1 MRTKIYLMAL
11 LLSLSCFEISMAAY
25 SQRVTFQKKNAS
37 LEEVFSEIQR
47 QTGLSFLYTQEMLK
61 GTKLVNV
68 NYRNTPVVKALDDCM
83 AGQSLSY
90 VIDKTTIVIR
100 RVSFVQSPRV
110 VTPPVR
116 IIGKVTD
123 STGQSMHGVSVTIKG
138 TNTGVTTDEN
148 GAFSIEVKDKND
160 ILVFSYV
167 GFTTLEVPLNGRSS
181 ISVSLSEKPSSLNET
196 VVIGYGAKRRANLTG
211 SVSTIDAKVLSA
223 PSTPSI
229 GQAMMGRASGI
240 FVKNV
245 NGQPGENKVSY
256 NIRGFGTPLL
266 IIDGLPAATND
277 FNQLDPNDIE
287 SFSILKDAAASA
299 VYGAVAGNGVILV
312 TTKRGS
318 SGQARIS
325 YSGNYGLQYF
335 AVLPGFVS
343 SEQYARMENLARFNE
358 GLDPIWTDEQ
368 LQKFKDGSD
377 PLRYPN
383 TNWLDV
389 TLRKYAPQMQH
400 NISIQGGSEKV
411 KYFVSGGYFL
421 QEGLE
426 RNSETKS
433 RRYNLRSNIDI
444 KATQRLNIGINLSLL
459 AQDYFG
465 SAVQLERTSSDFGI
479 MGSIYRARPYF
490 LETYPDPTKTPSS
503 ANSPNILSQTSIVGY
518 KRKDQVTGDVKL
530 NFSYDLPFGIQAKAN
545 YHLYRTYGQYK
556 EKREKTPTYDY
567 DANTDQYT
575 LHNYTKDPN
584 SLRQRDWVG
593 NNFDQQYFLTWKKT
607 FNNHTI
613 NALTVYEVLSYDSN
627 YVEASRIRYNY
638 DIDYLFAGPNLDKDN
653 NGSAY
658 QGGREGWITRL
669 DYDYNGKYLV
679 EFNSRLDASP
689 KFPSNTRWGFFPSL
703 SVAWN
708 ITKEGFM
715 EKLLPTLNNLKLRA
729 SVGKLGYDNVGN
741 FQYLQTYSIQSPYI
755 YDGGTNVIE
764 RGIQANALANPTI
777 TWEKMTT
784 SNIGV
789 DFSLW
794 GNLLEGSIDYFYRR
808 RSDVLGTRIVSLPNT
823 VGANLPSVNY
833 AKYDNRGLELSLNH
847 NNKIGNVYYS
857 FGGNISWNREKS
869 LLVDQTLF
877 SNEEAA
883 RTGNRIGQWT
893 DLAWGKKTAGLFT
906 SKEEIENWAD
916 QDGRNNATILPG
928 DLKFVDYNGDGRI
941 TAEDNVIIGRGTFP
955 KLTYG
960 INLTVAWKGFNFAM
974 LWQGAGMYDVFL
986 LNSPDVTLPFY
997 AGNTPI
1003 TSMLTESY
1011 IPDNPWL
1018 PSNTGANAKRP
1029 LFRTD
1034 NYNREHP
1041 SFGWDYSD
1049 FWLISGAYV
1058 RLKQM
1063 ELGYTLPQ
1071 KLTRKVGIDRL
1082 KIYVAGFNLLTF
1094 SAVDYMD
1101 PEVDTNPALDFGLY
1115 YPPVGT
1121 YNAGIQLQF

>member
-11 LLSLSCFEISMAAY
+11 LLSFSCFEISMAAY
-25 SQRVTFQKKNAS
+25 SQRVTFQKQNAS

-68 NYRNTPVVKALDDCM
+68 NYRNTPVIKALDECM

-100 RVSFVQSPRV
+100 RVSVVQSPKV

-116 IIGKVTD
+116 IVGKVTD
-123 STGQSMHGVSVTIKG
+123 NKEQPLRGVSVTIKG
-138 TNTGVTTDEN
+138 TNNGVTTDDN
-148 GAFSIEVKDKND
+148 GAFSIEVKDRNET
-160 ILVFSYV
+160 LVFSYV
-167 GFTTLEVPLNGRSS
+167 GFNTMDVPINGRSDIS
-181 ISVSLSEKPSSLNET
+181 ITLTEKPSTLNET
-196 VVIGYGAKRRANLTG
+196 VVIGYGTARRANLTG
-211 SVSTIDAKVLSA
+211 SVSTIKAKDLSA
-223 PSTPSI
+223 ASMPSI
-229 GQAMMGRASGI
+229 GQAMMGRTTGV

-245 NGQPGENKVSY
+245 NGQPGENKVSF
-256 NIRGFGTPLL
+256 NIRGFGPPLL
-266 IIDGLPAATND
+266 IIDGLPASTND

-287 SFSILKDAAASA
+287 SFSVLKDAAAAA
-299 VYGAVAGNGVILV
+299 VYGAAAGNGVILV

-318 SGQARIS
+318 SGDAKIS
-325 YSGNYGLQYF
+325 YTGNYGLQF
-335 AVLPGFVS
+335 FLVMPDLVS
-343 SEQYARMENLARFNE
+343 SEEYARMENVSRFNQ

-377 PLRYPN
+377 PLKYPN
-383 TNWLDV
+383 TDWIDR
-389 TLRKYAPQMQH
+389 TLRKYAPQMEH
-400 NISIQGGSEKV
+400 NISVQGGSEKV

-433 RRYNLRSNIDI
+433 KRYTLRSNIDI
-444 KATQRLNIGINLSLL
+444 RATKRLNIGINLSLL
-459 AQDYFG
+459 SQNYFG
-465 SAVQLERTSSDFGI
+465 SVVQLERSRAAFGI
-479 MGSIYRARPYF
+479 MGTLFRSRPYF
-490 LETYPDPTKTPSS
+490 LESYPDPTKYSGDAPY
-503 ANSPNILSQTSIVGY
+503 ILSNTSL
-518 KRKDQVTGDVKL
+518 TGFKTWSQLAGDAKL

-545 YHLYRTYGQYK
+545 YHLYRQYAQIK
-556 EKREKTPTYDY
+556 EKREKTPLYDY
-567 DANTDQYT
+567 DANTDQYSFRK
-575 LHNYTKDPN
+575 YTNDPN
-584 SLRQRDWVG
+584 SLIQRSATG
-593 NNFDQQYFLTWKKT
+593 NNFDQQYFLTWRKT

-613 NALTVYEVLSYDSN
+613 NALTVYEILSYDSN
-627 YVEASRIRYNY
+627 YIQASRMRYNY
-638 DIDYLFAGPNLDKDN
+638 DIDYLFAGPDLDKNN

-658 QGGREGWITRL
+658 EGGRKGWITRL
-669 DYDYNGKYLV
+669 NYDYKGKYLV

-689 KFPSNTRWGFFPSL
+689 KFPKNTRWGFFPSV
-703 SVAWN
+703 SAAWN

-715 EKLLPTLNNLKLRA
+715 EKLLPTLSTLKLRA

-741 FQYLQTYSIQSPYI
+741 FQYLQTYSINSQYI
-755 YDGGTNVIE
+755 YDGATNVID
-764 RGIQANALANPTI
+764 RGIGANALANPSI

-784 SNIGV
+784 SNVGV

-808 RSDVLGTRIVSLPNT
+808 RTDVLGTRIQSLPST

-833 AKYDNRGLELSLNH
+833 AKYDNRGLELLLNH
-847 NNKIGNVYYS
+847 NNRIGEVFYS
-857 FGGNISWNREKS
+857 IGGNISWNREKS

-877 SNEEAA
+877 SNEEGA
-883 RTGNRIGQWT
+883 RTGNRVGQWT
-893 DLAWGKKTAGLFT
+893 DVAWGKKTAGLFK

-916 QDGRNNATILPG
+916 QDGRNNASILPG
-928 DLKFVDYNGDGRI
+928 DLKIVDYNGDGRI

-960 INLTVAWKGFNFAM
+960 INMSVSWKGFNFSM
-974 LWQGAGMYDVFL
+974 LWQGAGMYDIFL
-986 LNSPDVTLPFY
+986 LNSPDLTLPFY

-1003 TSMLTESY
+1003 TSMLHESY
-1011 IPDNPWL
+1011 IPENPWV
-1018 PSNTGANAKRP
+1018 PANTGANAKRP

-1041 SFGWDYSD
+1041 SFTWDYSD
-1049 FWLISGAYV
+1049 FWLISGAYI

-1071 KLTRKVGIDRL
+1071 NLTRKVGMDRL

-1094 SAVDYMD
+1094 SAVDYLD
-1101 PEVDTNPALDFGLY
+1101 PEADTSPALDFGLY

-1121 YNAGIQLQF
+1121 YSAGIQLQF